1 MASRLSQILEQ
12 EYKNMGIIRGGVSA
26 IGKRTREKLDIR
38 NALFSSGGVGSILG
52 RKIFGKGYSAISKSV
67 GSSKPT
73 SPTIEG
79 LSNVTLE
86 NINTN
91 TSITAKNTSVMPMMA
106 RDMNLMKLNMFKVV
120 KLLGGTAN
128 TNKTDMFWSNAKKRE
143 ENYQSQFGKYSTSP
157 TISNNTNVTKS
168 SDEGGGLLSMLF
180 KGLLAG
186 GLLAGIGKLLENDQ
200 VQETLKGFATSIIA
214 ALFKGIEKTFKLLAE
229 ILTNDEVINAFKNM
243 VIGIFSTLGK
253 VLEKK
258 VDLGS
263 LGEWSLGGILA
274 ATVGAFAA
282 FKVGLS
288 IAQGALLGIGTS
300 ITGVS
305 ATILGVGAAIG
316 AVIGSLYL
324 LKRSMD
330 ARVDDRDIPLT
341 PQEEI
346 DSQTSTGADA
356 SYKSPMMIAREKR
369 LAAEK
374 QKRIDAKIKEYEDSN
389 AYLQSQ
395 IDNPNERTNTTALQN
410 QIKKNKELI
419 DKLKGGSSPSPI
431 PTSSSSQSTEKFDL
445 DKYLNLVG
453 NYESGN
459 SYSIDNKVGFLGKYQ
474 FGAQALET
482 FGYLKPGSSKGN
494 DSAVYDDR
502 NWTGRDG
509 IKSAKDF
516 LNSSSIQDR
525 IAKDFTMS
533 NLSQLKRK
541 GIITDGMSGEEIS
554 ARLYAA
560 HHGGIGGAEN
570 LFLRGVDTRDK
581 YLENASVKTSADKMR
596 LSYAG
601 GAPSASPSAAAQTP
615 TIPGGQIASAYNPN
629 SALLDQL
636 VEDTRIM
643 KEIELNKQMQQAA
656 SSPVF
661 SGGQMPGA
669 PQIKAQPYDSDFH
682 LGIVRNQAV

>member
-1 MASRLSQILEQ
+1 MASRLSKILEQ

-38 NALFSSGGVGSILG
+38 NALFSGGGVGSILG

-120 KLLGGTAN
+120 KLLGGTSN

-186 GLLAGIGKLLENDQ
+186 GLLAGIGKLLENEE
-200 VQETLKGFATSIIA
+200 VQKTLKGFATSIIA
-214 ALFKGIEKTFKLLAE
+214 ALFKGIENTFELLAE

-243 VIGIFSTLGK
+243 VKGIFSTLGK

-300 ITGVS
+300 IT
-305 ATILGVGAAIG
+305 
-316 AVIGSLYL
+316 
-324 LKRSMD
+324 
-330 ARVDDRDIPLT
+330 DRK
-341 PQEEI
+341 
-346 DSQTSTGADA
+346 ST
-356 SYKSPMMIAREKR
+356 R
-369 LAAEK
+369 
-374 QKRIDAKIKEYEDSN
+374 
-389 AYLQSQ
+389 
-395 IDNPNERTNTTALQN
+395 
-410 QIKKNKELI
+410 
-419 DKLKGGSSPSPI
+419 
-431 PTSSSSQSTEKFDL
+431 
-445 DKYLNLVG
+445 
-453 NYESGN
+453 
-459 SYSIDNKVGFLGKYQ
+459 
-474 FGAQALET
+474 
-482 FGYLKPGSSKGN
+482 
-494 DSAVYDDR
+494 
-502 NWTGRDG
+502 
-509 IKSAKDF
+509 
-516 LNSSSIQDR
+516 LNSSH
-525 IAKDFTMS
+525 T
-533 NLSQLKRK
+533 
-541 GIITDGMSGEEIS
+541 
-554 ARLYAA
+554 
-560 HHGGIGGAEN
+560 
-570 LFLRGVDTRDK
+570 
-581 YLENASVKTSADKMR
+581 
-596 LSYAG
+596 
-601 GAPSASPSAAAQTP
+601 
-615 TIPGGQIASAYNPN
+615 
-629 SALLDQL
+629 
-636 VEDTRIM
+636 
-643 KEIELNKQMQQAA
+643 
-656 SSPVF
+656 
-661 SGGQMPGA
+661 
-669 PQIKAQPYDSDFH
+669 
-682 LGIVRNQAV
+682 